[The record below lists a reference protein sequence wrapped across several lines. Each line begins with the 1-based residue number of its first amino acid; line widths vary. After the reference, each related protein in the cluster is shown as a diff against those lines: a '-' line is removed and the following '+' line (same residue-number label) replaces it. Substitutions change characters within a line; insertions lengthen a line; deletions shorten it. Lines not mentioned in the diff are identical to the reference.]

1 MTARRPRDPDAER
14 SAVRAAA
21 DRLLE
26 GTPLHSES
34 GRLTVTEL
42 LRESGLRRD
51 IAYGDHK
58 DLVEEFQARVRAQQ
72 RTPAIAQSLADEN
85 AQLKQKLADVTSA
98 LAKER
103 EATAAL
109 RRLAAELDLEL
120 RAAIEGGSPA
130 RVVPLAP
137 RRRPPAGQEHP

>member
-1 MTARRPRDPDAER
+1 MTIRRPRDLDGER
-14 SAVRAAA
+14 ASLRAAA

-51 IAYGDHK
+51 VVYGEHK
-58 DLVEEFQARVRAQQ
+58 DLAEEFQARARAQ
-72 RTPAIAQSLADEN
+72 RHTPAAAQSLAAES
-85 AQLKQKLADVTSA
+85 AQLRQKLTDMAAA

-103 EATAAL
+103 EITATL
-109 RRLAAELDLEL
+109 RRLLAELDLEL
-120 RAAIEGGSPA
+120 HAMREGSGPA
-130 RVVPLAP
+130 RVTSLPP
-137 RRRPPAGQEHP
+137 RRRPSRQG

>member
-1 MTARRPRDPDAER
+1 MTTRRPRDLDGER
-14 SAVRAAA
+14 ASLQAAA

-26 GTPLHSES
+26 GTPLHSAS

-51 IAYGDHK
+51 VVYGDHK

-72 RTPAIAQSLADEN
+72 RTPAISQSLADEN
-85 AQLKQKLADVTSA
+85 AQLQQKLADTAAA

-103 EATAAL
+103 EITAAL
-109 RRLAAELDLEL
+109 RRLVAELGLEL
-120 RAAIEGGSPA
+120 HAMREESGPA
-130 RVVPLAP
+130 RVTALPP
-137 RRRPPAGQEHP
+137 RRRTSRKG